1 MMKLTRIPAARTAG
15 DLWRYAG
22 NDAARYDSDT
32 ARPVLRPA
40 MDVIE
45 REDGIVIRMNLP
57 GLSPDNV
64 TVEVEGDLLT
74 ISGELGES
82 AETEG
87 ERYHFRERYTGAF
100 KRTLRLADTLDTGSI
115 TATFE
120 NGVLSLSLPKRPETQ
135 PKRIP
140 VQMAS

>member
-1 MMKLTRIPAARTAG
+1 MLRLTQTPAAR
-15 DLWRYAG
+15 Y
-22 NDAARYDSDT
+22 YSDT

-45 REDGIVIRMNLP
+45 RADGIVIYMDLP
-57 GLSPDNV
+57 GLAPDDV

-74 ISGELGES
+74 ISGESHGHEE
-82 AETEG
+82 AEG
-87 ERYHFRERYTGAF
+87 DRYQYRERRTGAF

-115 TATFE
+115 SATFD
-120 NGVLSLSLPKRPETQ
+120 NGVLSLSLPRRPETQ

-140 VQMAS
+140 VNMAQS